1 MNYKVPKC
9 YYNCLLIDIRNM
21 LKKEENKNNEDL
33 KSLANSIMCLVS
45 SSNTLE
51 DTKSFSNQVYEIL
64 DKQGF
69 YDNTKE
75 QIKQYDMR
83 VGV

>member
-33 KSLANSIMCLVS
+33 KSLANSIMCLV
-45 SSNTLE
+45 NNKTD
-51 DTKSFSNQVYEIL
+51 DTQDFSMQVYTIL

-69 YDNTKE
+69 YDNVKE
-75 QIKQYDMR
+75 QIKQYDDMR
-83 VGV
+83 VEV

>member
-9 YYNCLLIDIRNM
+9 YYNCLLIDIKNM

-45 SSNTLE
+45 SSNALE
-51 DTKSFSNQVYEIL
+51 DTRNFSNQVYEIL

-83 VGV
+83 VEV

>member
-1 MNYKVPKC
+1 MNYKIPEC
-9 YYNCLLIDIRNM
+9 YYNCLLMDIRNM

-33 KSLANSIMCLVS
+33 KSLANSIICLVS

-51 DTKSFSNQVYEIL
+51 DTQNFRNQVYEIL

-69 YDNTKE
+69 YDNAKRTNKA
-75 QIKQYDMR
+75 I
-83 VGV
+83 

>member
-33 KSLANSIMCLVS
+33 KSLANSIMCLV
-45 SSNTLE
+45 NNKTD
-51 DTKSFSNQVYEIL
+51 DTQDFSMQVYTIL

-69 YDNTKE
+69 YDNVKE
-75 QIKQYDMR
+75 QIKQYDNMR
-83 VGV
+83 VEV

>member
-21 LKKEENKNNEDL
+21 LKKEENKNNKDL
-33 KSLANSIMCLVS
+33 KSLANSIMCLV
-45 SSNTLE
+45 NNKTD
-51 DTKSFSNQVYEIL
+51 DTQDFSMQVYEIL

-69 YDNTKE
+69 YDNVKE
-75 QIKQYDMR
+75 QIKQYDNMR
-83 VGV
+83 VEV